1 MDWKSCRGNSTGD
14 SKENVIEKGLRY
26 HVSCMGTQ
34 RTPALTSAVFVQKIT
49 CSFSRLHHNKLR
61 RASVLNANEQRIER
75 TRDSFRTCGGACN
88 VK

>member
-34 RTPALTSAVFVQKIT
+34 HTPALTSAVFAAENNMQ
-49 CSFSRLHHNKLR
+49 LLQ
-61 RASVLNANEQRIER
+61 ASPQ
-75 TRDSFRTCGGACN
+75 
-88 VK
+88 